1 MDSRVDRADG
11 PPVRA
16 GLHPRMDHRPRF
28 QHPMGRV
35 HPIRRTYRSD
45 PRRADR
51 LESRIRTAS
60 LALGRRPNPSR
71 CHAKPTTW
79 LPILSHKL
87 SGWNQ
92 STGPRSGQ
100 ILFDSIDAGIDTLE
114 ETHFLFELNA
124 MIAVGD
130 SRIGRQR
137 TLVYIDLDTAQP
149 KWTVEADAGRILDI
163 ESIPGNKALV
173 VSLFEVRC
181 FDANTGAIVW
191 TKPTTLESGQL
202 KGALGGFL
210 KTLAETAVQN
220 MEIEVDY
227 YLEGDT
233 FYIGSGNDEEATS
246 TYIAYDA
253 SSGSMRWQS
262 DLRAYA
268 GDLLFAPQGIVTLS
282 RVSNHPTRMIGAY
295 RVNLLD
301 PANGQGQWGKRGNGI
316 ALKGGA
322 TNYFELGDRLIVC
335 TDAGKNA
342 LVYLIDLNTG
352 TLVHDKPAKFNGDL
366 QGLYASASGI
376 ICLGSEETNLY
387 DPNKGEFVWN
397 KSIRTTPEDKTPH
410 YTFDAF
416 ENRLYLERGDQGLA
430 SYRL

>member
-1 MDSRVDRADG
+1 
-11 PPVRA
+11 
-16 GLHPRMDHRPRF
+16 
-28 QHPMGRV
+28 
-35 HPIRRTYRSD
+35 
-45 PRRADR
+45 
-51 LESRIRTAS
+51 
-60 LALGRRPNPSR
+60 
-71 CHAKPTTW
+71 
-79 LPILSHKL
+79 
-87 SGWNQ
+87 
-92 STGPRSGQ
+92 
-100 ILFDSIDAGIDTLE
+100 
-114 ETHFLFELNA
+114 